1 MDDITIKLTKE
12 ETTMV
17 YLAVCSVMRKNTNLE
32 AVKNLGNIRAK
43 LESFVDEAARTAGI
57 IVSGVN

>member
-1 MDDITIKLTKE
+1 MNNITIELTEE

-43 LESFVDEAARTAGI
+43 LESFVDEATRIAGI